1 MFTNPF
7 TNNNKKQE
15 NPNFIEEFKQ
25 DRQNK
30 PRMPEYGDTYIPYL
44 NTIVYDSRRVQWKLC
59 KNGDN
64 FNKL

>member
-44 NTIVYDSRRVQWKLC
+44 NTIVYDSRRV
-59 KNGDN
+59 
-64 FNKL
+64 